1 MINFIRGK
9 YKIVLL
15 VVVVLV
21 ASVVTYLA
29 FAGRTSK
36 VSASY
41 MEIPVTRR
49 DIKVSISG
57 SGTLSSSYRQ
67 QLSAIDA
74 GTVKKVYFKEG
85 DKVKAGDVIFELDD
99 SSALSQIEKTRL
111 NIRQAQMDL
120 DSNKNDALNLTV
132 NSPISGQ
139 VKGLRISEGD
149 TVSKGAEICTV
160 EDSSTLKVCVPFNG
174 KQIGSFYV
182 GQEATL
188 YVQDYMC
195 TLNGR
200 ISYINSSGKLD
211 QRGARVYDVEI
222 IADNSVANIS
232 PGVTATAQ
240 IGGFPS
246 IGASIMEYGNI
257 KKVTA
262 QVGGTVKSLNI
273 RDNEYVSAGQQIMQ
287 LENDTLERQIISSE
301 LKVKELNTQ
310 LEQLLKDLESYKGTA
325 VISGTIVKQD
335 IMEGDNIKAGEV
347 LSTIADHEKM
357 EFVLNVDELD
367 IANVKAGMEA
377 SITVGAFP
385 DKVFKG
391 TVVKVANEGT
401 SQNGVTTYPVTVVV
415 LNPEQLLGGMNV
427 NAEIIIQQKQNVLTV
442 PVSAVQKVRNQ
453 NFVLV
458 PRKSGSQDEASQQ
471 RPENVGRT
479 EGNPVNPAQGVERPS
494 RPSGVRAYGSDIEMK
509 QVQVGIAD
517 ETNIEIIEGLSE
529 GDIVLVASQASTNN
543 SSGAPRLMGGMG
555 GMGGAVRIQQG
566 GMVRI
571 QQSGPRRD
579 R

>member
-1 MINFIRGK
+1 MIDFIKGK
-9 YKIVLL
+9 YKMI
-15 VVVVLV
+15 LV
-21 ASVVTYLA
+21 AVVILVALIGTYLA
-29 FAGRTSK
+29 FAGKASK

-57 SGTLSSSYRQ
+57 SGTLNSSYRQ

-99 SSALSQIEKTRL
+99 SSVLSQIEKTRL

-120 DSNKNDALNLTV
+120 DSSKNDALNLTV
-132 NSPISGQ
+132 HSPISGQ

-149 TVSKGAEICTV
+149 TVSKGMEICTV
-160 EDSSTLKVCVPFNG
+160 EDSSTLKVSVPFNG
-174 KQIGSFYV
+174 KQIESFYV

-222 IADNSVANIS
+222 TADNSTANIS

-246 IGASIMEYGNI
+246 ISASIMEYGNT
-257 KKVTA
+257 KKVMA
-262 QVGGTVKSLNI
+262 QVSGTVKSLNI

-310 LEQLLKDLESYKGTA
+310 LEQLLKDLELYKGTA
-325 VISGTIVKQD
+325 VIGGTIVKQD

-357 EFVLNVDELD
+357 EFVLDVDELD
-367 IANVKAGMEA
+367 IANVKVGMEA

-415 LNPEQLLGGMNV
+415 SNPEQLLGGMNV

-458 PRKSGSQDEASQQ
+458 PKKSGSQNETSQQ
-471 RPENVGRT
+471 RPGNARRAD
-479 EGNPVNPAQGVERPS
+479 GNPVNPAQRTERPS
-494 RPSGVRAYGSDIEMK
+494 RPSGVRTYGSDIEMK

-517 ETNIEIIEGLSE
+517 ETNIEIIEGLNE
-529 GDIVLVASQASTNN
+529 GDIVLVASQASTNG
-543 SSGAPRLMGGMG
+543 SSGGPRFMGGMG
-555 GMGGAVRIQQG
+555 EMGGAVRIQQG
-566 GMVRI
+566 GMVRMR
-571 QQSGPRRD
+571 QGGPRRD